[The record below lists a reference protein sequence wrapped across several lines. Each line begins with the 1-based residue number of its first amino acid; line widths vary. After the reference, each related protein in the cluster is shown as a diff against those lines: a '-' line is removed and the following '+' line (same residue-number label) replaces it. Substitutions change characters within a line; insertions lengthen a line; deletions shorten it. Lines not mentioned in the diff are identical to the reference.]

1 MNIQLKEYREMQ
13 KEKYKNNINNYFNN
27 INNYFNNIK
36 KYDAKSGKYVVES
49 GNEIFYCSCCNKEFN
64 TLKGYIHHIL

>member
-1 MNIQLKEYREMQ
+1 MNIQLKEYRE
-13 KEKYKNNINNYFNN
+13 KEKYKNN

-64 TLKGYIHHIL
+64 TLKGYIHHIYYKN

>member
-27 INNYFNNIK
+27 INNNIK